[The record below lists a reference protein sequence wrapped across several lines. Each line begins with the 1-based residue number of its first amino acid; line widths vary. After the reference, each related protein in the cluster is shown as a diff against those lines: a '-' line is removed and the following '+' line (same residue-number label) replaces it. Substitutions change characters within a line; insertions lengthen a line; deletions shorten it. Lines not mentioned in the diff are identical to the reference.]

1 MQYFYKLHTVFQYV
15 AAVHSIF
22 KFLHS
27 IFKHSISRSRNILF
41 LEVATQY
48 FSKLQHLPRWTQGHF
63 PPSLF
68 HSPSLPTDPQ
78 SSRSLITKT
87 CINFREEVKYYF
99 ADFVRKRGG
108 GRGTPQIRNCF
119 FAENIARKRGGG
131 CFLGKNTIFSPF
143 LRKKFRA
150 NVRKGGGGEPP

>member
-22 KFLHS
+22 KFL
-27 IFKHSISRSRNILF
+27 HSISRSRNILF

-99 ADFVRKRGG
+99 ADFVRKRGEVPPKSV
-108 GRGTPQIRNCF
+108 T
-119 FAENIARKRGGG
+119 A
-131 CFLGKNTIFSPF
+131 FSPKILSVKGEGGVFWVKTQF
-143 LRKKFRA
+143 LALFEEKFRA
-150 NVRKGGGGEPP
+150 NVRKGGGGVPP